1 MFPLSVCG
9 IAPETPE
16 ECNLML
22 RSFMAQCDGQ
32 RVIVSKVVYEAAKA
46 AGVDVSLLQISR
58 PVPRR

>member
-1 MFPLSVCG
+1 MGMPLFP
-9 IAPETPE
+9 PETPE

-22 RSFMAQCDGQ
+22 RSFMAQCEGQ

-46 AGVDVSLLQISR
+46 AGVDVSLLQINR